1 MTMLKGD
8 FPMNAV
14 TVKNLT
20 KVFRQ
25 GDEDIYA
32 VDHVSFTVAPGEME
46 TVTLKHDLIE
56 KISGREL
63 IVEVIKQ

>member
-1 MTMLKGD
+1 MTMQKGD

-25 GDEDIYA
+25 GDEDTEIC
-32 VDHVSFTVAPGEME
+32 FPCTKGEA
-46 TVTLKHDLIE
+46 
-56 KISGREL
+56 
-63 IVEVIKQ
+63 